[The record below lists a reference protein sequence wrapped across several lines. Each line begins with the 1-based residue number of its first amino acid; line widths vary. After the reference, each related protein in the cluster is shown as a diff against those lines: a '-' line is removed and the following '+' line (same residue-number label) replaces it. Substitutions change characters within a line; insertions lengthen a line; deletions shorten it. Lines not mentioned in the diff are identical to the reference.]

1 MNKYLKWG
9 GIAFI
14 VPVLL
19 IIILCILFYFPPFQK
34 WAVKQVTAYASEEM
48 GMQISVGHVSLEFPL
63 DLALEDVKVLQA
75 NDSLDHVTDTVADI
89 GKIVADVQLWP
100 LFRKQVMVDNL
111 AFDNMKVNTSNFIPA
126 ARIEGNVGHFDLK
139 AHGIDLK
146 KELVNINHA
155 LLSDATLSISL
166 SDTVPPDTTSSETFW
181 KIKLAQLKVKDT
193 DFTLH
198 MPGDTMS
205 VNAYLGNSAAQDIY
219 VDLYKG
225 LYSVSHLDWDQGRVA
240 YDLNYE
246 PKVDGLDF
254 SHLLLS
260 KLKVKAD
267 SIYYGD
273 SGLKVKF
280 QEAAFM
286 EKSGLA
292 VDSFRGTLSM
302 DSIRLSLPDLNLKTK
317 AGTALALAYNMD
329 LNAFDDTQ
337 PGTFDARLKGQIGKQ
352 DLMTITGSNL
362 PKELA
367 RQWPAKPLVAVGEVR
382 GNLQRAQ
389 IKELNMVLPGA
400 FKLQANGYAE
410 NITDP
415 KQLKADVDIN
425 AKTYNLGFATAMLDK
440 DMRKTVKVPEGIGLN
455 GRVKVNG
462 NKYAST
468 FTVTQGGGSLRGY
481 VDFDADRMAYTA
493 KMKSRA
499 LPIQNFLPNMQLY
512 SFTGS
517 VDARGKGTD
526 FMSPNTRLT
535 ATTKIESLRY
545 DTYDLDNI
553 NAEITAQNGRI
564 LTHVISDNPLVK
576 GDITVDALT
585 RGKQLRA
592 TVAGELTHI
601 DMHGLHITENPLL
614 LSVCTHIDLASNLKN
629 MHRVRGSLSDIMLK
643 SKDNV
648 YRPEKMDL
656 DIFTS
661 QDTTWAIVEH
671 GDFILNMSSSGGY
684 EQIVEHANGFATEL
698 QSQLKNKYID
708 RERLCS
714 HLPDARIFLVSG
726 KDNVVSRA
734 LKYYGYGLDNVFID
748 FTSSPHTGLNG
759 DAYIDSLVVGGFQ
772 IDTTRLHIESDS
784 LKMTYSA
791 QLRNGKNNPNYIF
804 NSLINGAVYER
815 GTQIQAKVYDW
826 QDSLGIRLALQT
838 SMEQNGIRLQLIG
851 DKPILGYKE
860 FAVNDSNYIFMSD
873 DGRVS
878 ANMALRSADG
888 MGLQIYSNDRNLDVV
903 QDITVSTH
911 HFDIGDAL
919 AMIPFTPDITGIMN
933 GDFHLVQTPTKLTV
947 SSSVDIAKLTYEGN
961 VMGDVGSEFTYMPRP
976 DGGQYVDG
984 VLIHNGSEIGVLEG
998 TYFPTSTGV
1007 IDATIDL
1014 DRFPVELANGFI
1026 PDKLIGFKG
1035 YAEGLLSIK
1044 GALSSPDVNGEVYLD
1059 STYMFSEPYGVEMRF
1074 ANDPVAIKNSRLL
1087 FENFEMF
1094 AHNKSPLNIQGYF
1107 DFSNT
1112 DRMNMNIRMRA
1123 DNYLLVD
1130 SRENMRSNTYGQ
1142 AYVNFYGT
1150 MQGLLDNLHM
1160 RGRLEV
1166 LGTTDLKY
1174 NLKDSPLS
1182 TDNRLEGLVE
1192 FVNFKDTTQQV
1203 INRPTLTGLD
1213 MDLSINIDEGARVN
1227 CYLNADHSNYIDI
1240 VGGGD
1245 MRLRYNM
1252 VDEIRLTGRYTINS
1266 GEMKYSMPVIPLK
1279 TFTIHEGSYIQF
1291 RGDPMNP
1298 TLNLTATEETKTT
1311 VGSGSGEGH
1320 VVKFNSGVIVTKTL
1334 NDMGLEF
1341 IIDAPEDMTIH
1352 NQLKTMS
1359 KEERGK
1365 IAVTMLTTGM
1375 YLADGNTSDFTMN
1388 SALSAF
1394 LNSQINQISN
1404 KALRTLDVSF
1414 GVDNSFNDQGAL
1426 HTDYSFKFAKRFWN
1440 NRLRIVVGGK
1450 LSSGADIE
1458 DQNETFF
1465 DNVTFEYRLSP
1476 TSNKYINVFY
1486 KRDDYDWL
1494 EGNVSRFGAGFM
1506 WKRKLRHFKDI
1517 FRFNRD
1523 DDPMRPAMTD
1533 SIRQDTIKK

>member
-1 MNKYLKWG
+1 M
-9 GIAFI
+9 
-14 VPVLL
+14 
-19 IIILCILFYFPPFQK
+19 LFYFPPFQK
-34 WAVKQVTAYASEEM
+34 WVVKQATAYASEEM
-48 GMQISVGHVSLEFPL
+48 GMQISIGHIRLEFPL

-75 NDSLDHVTDTVADI
+75 NDSLEHVTDTIADI
-89 GKIVADVQLWP
+89 GKIVGDVQLWP
-100 LFRKQVMVDNL
+100 LFRKQVMIDKL
-111 AFDNMKVNTSNFIPA
+111 AFDNMKVNTSNLIAA
-126 ARIEGNVGHFDLK
+126 ARIEGTVGHFDLK
-139 AHGIDLK
+139 AHSIDLK
-146 KELVNINHA
+146 KEVVNINHA
-155 LLSDATLSISL
+155 LLSDATLSIAL
-166 SDTVPPDTTSSETFW
+166 SDTVPPDTTSSETYW

-205 VNAYLGNSAAQDIY
+205 LNAYLGQSAAQNIY
-219 VDLYKG
+219 VDLYEG
-225 LYSVSHLDWDQGRVA
+225 AYSLDRLDWNRGRVA

-246 PKVDGLDF
+246 PKVEGLDF
-254 SHLLLS
+254 SHLLLDQ
-260 KLKVKAD
+260 LKVNAD
-267 SIYYGD
+267 SIYYSD
-273 SGLKVKF
+273 SKLNVTIR
-280 QEAAFM
+280 EAAFM

-292 VDSFRGTLSM
+292 VDNFRATLSM
-302 DSIRLSLPDLNLKTK
+302 DSIRLSVPDLNLKTK
-317 AGTALALAYNMD
+317 AGTALALTYNMD

-337 PGTFDARLKGQIGKQ
+337 PGTFGAQLKGQIGKQ
-352 DLMTITGSNL
+352 DLMTIIGPNL
-362 PKELA
+362 PKGLV

-382 GNLQRAQ
+382 GNLQKAR
-389 IKELNMVLPGA
+389 IKELNVTLPGA
-400 FKLQANGYAE
+400 FKLKANGFAE

-415 KQLKADVDIN
+415 KRLKADVDIN
-425 AKTYNLGFATAMLDK
+425 AKTYNLGFATAMLDR
-440 DMRKTVKVPEGIGLN
+440 DMQKTVKVPDGIGLD
-455 GRVKVNG
+455 GRVEVNG

-468 FTVTQGGGSLRGY
+468 FTVTQGGGSLRGD
-481 VDFDADRMAYTA
+481 VTLDADRMAYTA
-493 KMKSRA
+493 KLEGRA
-499 LPIQNFLPNMQLY
+499 LPIQNFLPHMQMY
-512 SFTGS
+512 FFTGT

-526 FMSPNTRLT
+526 FMSPSTHLAAT
-535 ATTKIESLRY
+535 AKIQSFKY

-564 LTHVISDNPLVK
+564 LTHLISDNPLIK

-585 RGKQLRA
+585 RGKQLQA
-592 TVAGELTHI
+592 TVAGELTQI
-601 DMHGLHITENPLL
+601 DMHALHITENPLT
-614 LSVCTHIDLASNLKN
+614 LSVCTHVDLASDLKN
-629 MHRVRGSLSDIMLK
+629 LYRVRGSLSDITLK
-643 SKDNV
+643 SKANV
-648 YRPEKMDL
+648 YRPEDMEL
-656 DIFTS
+656 NLFTS

-671 GDFILNMSSSGGY
+671 GDFTLNMSSSGGY

-708 RERLCS
+708 RVRLCS

-726 KDNVVSRA
+726 KDNIVSRF

-748 FTSSPHTGLNG
+748 LASSPHTGLNG

-772 IDTTRLHIESDS
+772 IDTTRLHFVSDS

-791 QLRNGKNNPNYIF
+791 QLRNGKNNPNYVF
-804 NSLINGAVYER
+804 NALLDGAVHER
-815 GTQIQAKVYDW
+815 GIYTKARVYDW
-826 QDSLGIRLALQT
+826 QDSLGIRLALRAA
-838 SMEQNGIRLQLIG
+838 MEQNGISLHLFG
-851 DKPILGYKE
+851 DKPILAYKE
-860 FAVNDSNYIFMSD
+860 FSVNDSNYIFMGD
-873 DGRVS
+873 DGRVR

-888 MGLQIYSNDRNLDVV
+888 MGLQIYSNDKNLDVL
-903 QDITVSTH
+903 QDLTISTH

-933 GDFHLVQTPTKLTV
+933 GDFHVVQTPTELTV

-961 VMGDVGSEFTYMPRP
+961 AMGDVGSEFTYMPRP

-984 VLIHNGSEIGVLEG
+984 VLMHNGSEIGVLKG

-1007 IDATIDL
+1007 LDATVDL
-1014 DRFPVELANGFI
+1014 DRFPMELANGFI

-1035 YAEGLLSIK
+1035 YAEGMLSIK

-1059 STYMFSEPYGVEMRF
+1059 SSYVFSEPYGVEMRF

-1094 AHNKSPLNIQGYF
+1094 AHNKSPLNVQGYF

-1123 DNYLLVD
+1123 DNYLLID
-1130 SRENMRSNTYGQ
+1130 AKENTRSDTYGQ

-1150 MQGLLDNLHM
+1150 MQGLLDNLRM

-1166 LGTTDLKY
+1166 LGTTDVKY

-1192 FVNFKDTTQQV
+1192 FVNFKDTTKQV
-1203 INRPTLTGLD
+1203 INRPPLTGLD

-1252 VDEIRLTGRYTINS
+1252 ADEIRLTGRYTINS

-1298 TLNLTATEETKTT
+1298 TLNLTATEETKST
-1311 VGSGSGEGH
+1311 VGGSSGEGR
-1320 VVKFNSGVIVTKTL
+1320 VVKFNSGVVVTKTL

-1352 NQLKTMS
+1352 NQLQMMS

-1458 DQNETFF
+1458 NQNETFF

-1476 TSNKYINVFY
+1476 TSNKYLNVFY

-1506 WKRKLRHFKDI
+1506 WKRKLRHFRDI
-1517 FRFNRD
+1517 FRFNKD
-1523 DDPMRPAMTD
+1523 DDLMRPAMND
-1533 SIRQDTIKK
+1533 STRQDTIKK